1 MGGAVPNLEPCIVGW
16 SALSPVGKNRQ
27 SFVEAM
33 LAGRTGRLTAA
44 AQGGPTVGYV
54 IDGSDAAAFI
64 GAQGS
69 RTVDRMTAM
78 VIAATTEILNDLGDH
93 EDADRAGFGLVL
105 GTSTGSVHSI
115 TDFLS
120 DTFTQAK
127 PFFVNPANFPNT
139 VMNGAAGRTA
149 IWHGLRGLN
158 STVAG
163 GHATGLAALRYATR
177 MIRRGY
183 AQTLL
188 VGAVE
193 ELSPPIAWA
202 ASRIRQRDATPLGE
216 GCAMFLLDSPATAL
230 AHGRK
235 QLAGVAGFNFVTID
249 PRLSPRVQSQRLA
262 TAIREL
268 LGSTGIAASDLWAVS
283 LAQSGDGGLDEIEI
297 AGIQDALGAV
307 AARRVV
313 AAHHVGNTFSA
324 LGAFQVASL
333 LALAEDEPAP
343 ALSRPALCTS
353 VGVDGAITCALL
365 RL

>member
-1 MGGAVPNLEPCIVGW
+1 VLNMPCIVGW
-16 SALSPVGKNRQ
+16 SALSPVGKSRR
-27 SFVEAM
+27 SFAEAVC
-33 LAGRTGRLTAA
+33 AGRTGRLTAVA
-44 AQGGPTVGYV
+44 GGGACTGYA
-54 IDGSDAAAFI
+54 IEGSDAAAFI
-64 GAQGS
+64 GTQGS
-69 RTVDRMTAM
+69 RTVDRMTSM
-78 VIAATTEILNDLGDH
+78 VIAVTTEILHEIGDLD
-93 EDADRAGFGLVL
+93 DAERAGIGLVL

-115 TDFLS
+115 TEFLR

-163 GHATGLAALRYATR
+163 GHASGLAALRYATR
-177 MIRRGY
+177 MIQRGY
-183 AQTLL
+183 ARMLL

-202 ASRIRQRDATPLGE
+202 ASRIRQQSQTPLGE
-216 GCAMFLLDSPATAL
+216 GCAMFLLESSTAAL
-230 AHGRK
+230 ARGRK
-235 QLAGVAGFNFVTID
+235 QLAGVQGFASVTID
-249 PRLSPRVQSQRLA
+249 PQLGQQVQSQRLA
-262 TAIREL
+262 TAIREVMHSA
-268 LGSTGIAASDLWAVS
+268 GVHASELWAVS
-283 LAQSGDGGLDEIEI
+283 MAQSGDGVLDEIEV
-297 AGIQDALGAV
+297 AGVQEALGDAP
-307 AARRVV
+307 ARRFV
-313 AAHHVGNTFSA
+313 ASHHVGNTFSA

-333 LALAEDEPAP
+333 LAIADNEPAA

>member
-1 MGGAVPNLEPCIVGW
+1 MESTGSMPCIVGW
-16 SALSPVGKNRQ
+16 SALSPLGKGRR

-33 LAGRTGRLTAA
+33 RAGRTAEPTAA
-44 AQGGPTVGYV
+44 GYE
-54 IDGSDAAAFI
+54 IEGNDAAAFI

-69 RTVDRMTAM
+69 RTVDRMTSM
-78 VIAATTEILNDLGDH
+78 VIAVTTEILGELGDP
-93 EDADRAGFGLVL
+93 DDPQRAGIGLVL
-105 GTSTGSVHSI
+105 GTSTGSIRSI
-115 TDFLS
+115 TEFLE

-163 GHATGLAALRYATR
+163 GHASGLAALRYATR

-193 ELSPPIAWA
+193 ELSPPIAVA
-202 ASRIRQRDATPLGE
+202 AGKIRRSATTPLGE
-216 GCAMFLLDSPATAL
+216 GCAMFLLDSPETAL
-230 AHGRK
+230 ARGRK
-235 QLAGVAGFNFVTID
+235 QLAGIAGFNFVTID
-249 PRLSPRVQSQRLA
+249 PQLSPAVQAQTLA

-268 LGSTGIAASDLWAVS
+268 LGSTGTDASELWAVS
-283 LAQSGDGGLDEIEI
+283 MAQSGDGSLDEIEVEGLE
-297 AGIQDALGAV
+297 AALGAN

-313 AAHHVGNTFSA
+313 GSQHVGNTFSA

-333 LALAEDEPAP
+333 LAVAENEPAP

-353 VGVDGAITCALL
+353 VGIDGAITCALL